1 MLTFHASM
9 PALSPAALHRLDLSH
24 SLLLAILGGTA
35 AWLFGPGLPPA
46 VLSFSGVLLAAHLAG
61 EVALRR
67 WARRHAI
74 PFIPRREWRAAW
86 HRASDVKLM
95 LAYALLFG
103 VALVQVTQ
111 GRPVWALR
119 PWDWAG
125 AAAMASVMLLAR
137 LSERHRW
144 TADA

>member
-9 PALSPAALHRLDLSH
+9 PALSSAALRRIDLSH
-24 SLLLAILGGTA
+24 SLLLAVLGGAA
-35 AWLFGPGLPPA
+35 AWLFGGPGLPA
-46 VLSFSGVLLAAHLAG
+46 ALFFSGGLLAAHLTG

-67 WARRHAI
+67 WARRHAV
-74 PFIPRREWRAAW
+74 PFIPRRGWRTAW
-86 HRASDVKLM
+86 HRAGDAKLA

-103 VALVQVTQ
+103 VALMQLTQ
-111 GRPVWALR
+111 GRPVWAMR

-137 LSERHRW
+137 LSERNRW

>member
-9 PALSPAALHRLDLSH
+9 PALSPAALRRIDLSH
-24 SLLLAILGGTA
+24 SLLLAILGGAA
-35 AWLFGPGLPPA
+35 AWLFGPGLPA
-46 VLSFSGVLLAAHLAG
+46 TLLFSGGLLAAHLAG

-67 WARRHAI
+67 WARRHAV

-86 HRASDVKLM
+86 HRAGDAKLV

-103 VALVQVTQ
+103 IALMQLTQ
-111 GRPVWALR
+111 GHPVWTMR
-119 PWDWAG
+119 PWEWAG

-137 LSERHRW
+137 LSERNRW
-144 TADA
+144 TAGA